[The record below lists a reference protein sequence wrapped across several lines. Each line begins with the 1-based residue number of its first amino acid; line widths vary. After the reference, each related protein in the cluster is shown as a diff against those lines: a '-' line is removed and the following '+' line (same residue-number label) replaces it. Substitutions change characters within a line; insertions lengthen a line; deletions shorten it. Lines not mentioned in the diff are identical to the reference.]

1 MGNDNEKKPFIGLYL
16 IICLILGIAFATMLI
31 LNSTGITSIPF
42 VAVFAPLWVPF
53 ILVAILLL
61 VMMIVIL
68 YKHIKTAIE
77 YNKEIK
83 KIVYN
88 TIHKNKKY
96 IVRPITKDD

>member
-1 MGNDNEKKPFIGLYL
+1 MNETNEKKPFIGLYL
-16 IICLILGIAFATMLI
+16 VICLILGIAFAAMLI
-31 LNSTGITSIPF
+31 LNSTGITSIPS

-53 ILVAILLL
+53 ILVAVLLL
-61 VMMIVIL
+61 VMMIAIL

-83 KIVYN
+83 DIVYN